1 MNGPV
6 IIEHNAL
13 SGNRTMSLR
22 PHRNRCCPKLEVE
35 SLKSRQT
42 RSSEDTLW
50 RLPIVSELLT
60 RSGCSLKWV
69 YVNVELPAALPVKS
83 PQLLSEGAVGAL
95 FTVSR
100 RALGGFVCGW
110 RHHAKLRLFRLASG
124 DGHSTTQ
131 ITVQVNVEVFPK
143 LLVWSQ
149 KTDLKTFTNTF
160 TDILMSL
167 TFQLQTLIS
176 CLKVYFHTTLIIFRT
191 ELLNKIKPRVSLW
204 NSKYLQGYVEV
215 LLG

>member
-1 MNGPV
+1 MEGHRTNGPV

-22 PHRNRCCPKLEVE
+22 PHRNRCRPKLEVE

-50 RLPIVSELLT
+50 RWPIVSELLT

-95 FTVSR
+95 FTVYR
-100 RALGGFVCGW
+100 RALRGFVCGW
-110 RHHAKLRLFRLASG
+110 RHLVKLCLFHLASG
-124 DGHSTTQ
+124 DGHSTMQ
-131 ITVQVNVEVFPK
+131 ITVQVNVEVFSR

-149 KTDLKTFTNTF
+149 KTDLETFTNTV
-160 TDILMSL
+160 TDILTSSN
-167 TFQLQTLIS
+167 FQLQFNILPKS
-176 CLKVYFHTTLIIFRT
+176 
-191 ELLNKIKPRVSLW
+191 
-204 NSKYLQGYVEV
+204 V
-215 LLG
+215 LSYNPGLDAAPE